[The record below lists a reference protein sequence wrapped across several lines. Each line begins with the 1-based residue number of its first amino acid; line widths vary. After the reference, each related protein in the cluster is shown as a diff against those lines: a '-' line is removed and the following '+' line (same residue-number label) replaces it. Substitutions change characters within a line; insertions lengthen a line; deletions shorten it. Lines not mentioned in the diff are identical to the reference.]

1 MMVGDAE
8 SWMRRWVPAGVPTLP
23 GASTRARAGVLVGST
38 YGVLA
43 VAFWWHLISNGI
55 DVVVHRSGDAY
66 LNLNLFAWV
75 PHALAHGHNPFFS
88 TALNH
93 PAGLNLLVNTGEPA
107 LAVALWPI
115 AALFGPTAS
124 YNLAVILAMP
134 LAAVTAYVL
143 ARHLVAWRP
152 AAFFVGLVVGFG
164 PYEVQTSLG
173 SHLQLSF
180 TAVVPLLFL
189 VCMWLARG
197 QVGPVVG
204 GCELAALAVV
214 QYFISTEVLM
224 TAGLVAVIAGATAL
238 LASARVRSS
247 LKGMLGGA
255 IVAGALGS
263 VVLAWPVWF
272 TLRGPQSVK
281 GPVQLVAQAYR
292 SDLLALVI
300 PPRGLALAP
309 ASLTSLSA
317 HFSQINHENVAYLGI
332 PLVVAGVATMAWCW
346 RRSSVVVAAVVAL
359 TTFVLGLGGSL
370 AISGAPAIGAGD
382 TAVGRLWL
390 PEALLGDLPTVKNL
404 IPSRF
409 ALYTAIFLALL
420 VALGLDRLRRELPGI
435 DLPVVL
441 PVGVM
446 GLCVAPLIPLG
457 ASGYVLTPVGPAPAY
472 LASSGVVPGTAI
484 AIAPYPAGQRPVAML
499 WQVDTGFRFA
509 MPSGHAKAP
518 DGPSGAVAFTPG
530 LGYSVSSTAA
540 LTLMA
545 ITRGQVLLEPAATSR
560 SMRAELESWRV
571 ERVVVVTSKVAHPG
585 RGVAQLDVVLH
596 EHGIRRGDVVAW
608 LRPANGW

>member
-1 MMVGDAE
+1 M
-8 SWMRRWVPAGVPTLP
+8 
-23 GASTRARAGVLVGST
+23 
-38 YGVLA
+38 
-43 VAFWWHLISNGI
+43 
-55 DVVVHRSGDAY
+55 
-66 LNLNLFAWV
+66 
-75 PHALAHGHNPFFS
+75 
-88 TALNH
+88 
-93 PAGLNLLVNTGEPA
+93 
-107 LAVALWPI
+107 
-115 AALFGPTAS
+115 
-124 YNLAVILAMP
+124 
-134 LAAVTAYVL
+134 
-143 ARHLVAWRP
+143 
-152 AAFFVGLVVGFG
+152 
-164 PYEVQTSLG
+164 
-173 SHLQLSF
+173 
-180 TAVVPLLFL
+180 
-189 VCMWLARG
+189 
-197 QVGPVVG
+197 
-204 GCELAALAVV
+204 
-214 QYFISTEVLM
+214 
-224 TAGLVAVIAGATAL
+224 
-238 LASARVRSS
+238 
-247 LKGMLGGA
+247 
-255 IVAGALGS
+255 
-263 VVLAWPVWF
+263 
-272 TLRGPQSVK
+272 
-281 GPVQLVAQAYR
+281 
-292 SDLLALVI
+292 
-300 PPRGLALAP
+300 
-309 ASLTSLSA
+309 
-317 HFSQINHENVAYLGI
+317 
-332 PLVVAGVATMAWCW
+332 
-346 RRSSVVVAAVVAL
+346 
-359 TTFVLGLGGSL
+359 

-457 ASGYVLTPVGPAPAY
+457 AGGYVLTPVGPAPAY